1 MGNGFPDAPFLAV
14 RCHAASRESPAA
26 FRHRLARMP
35 SALITGGSSG
45 IGLAIARALREDGYE
60 LTLVAR
66 RPEPLEEAAA
76 QLDALAVPANL
87 GDADECVRV
96 VAAHVERYGGMDVL
110 VNSAGIG
117 IGGTFAEQD
126 TKKIALQLDV
136 NLRATLVITRE
147 SLPHLRVSRG
157 QVITLASIAGTIPTP
172 GLAVYGATKA
182 ALIAW
187 TTSLNREEAEHGIRA
202 TAISPGF
209 VATRMTEWT
218 GLPDEEQISPD
229 DIVALVRTVLSLSPM
244 ARVPNIVVERVG
256 DTY

>member
-1 MGNGFPDAPFLAV
+1 
-14 RCHAASRESPAA
+14 
-26 FRHRLARMP
+26 MP

-96 VAAHVERYGGMDVL
+96 VAAHAERYGGMDVL

-117 IGGTFAEQD
+117 VGGTFAEQD

-147 SLPHLRVSRG
+147 SLQHLRVSRG

-244 ARVPNIVVERVG
+244 ARVPNIVVERLG

>member
-1 MGNGFPDAPFLAV
+1 M
-14 RCHAASRESPAA
+14 
-26 FRHRLARMP
+26 
-35 SALITGGSSG
+35 
-45 IGLAIARALREDGYE
+45 AIARALREDGYE

-96 VAAHVERYGGMDVL
+96 VAAHAERYGGMDVL

-117 IGGTFAEQD
+117 VGGTFAEQD

-136 NLRATLVITRE
+136 NLRATLVVTRE
-147 SLPHLRVSRG
+147 SLQHLRVSRG

-218 GLPDEEQISPD
+218 GLSAEEQISPD
-229 DIVALVRTVLSLSPM
+229 DIVALVRAVLSLSPM
-244 ARVPNIVVERVG
+244 ARVPNIVVERLG
-256 DTY
+256 DAY

>member
-1 MGNGFPDAPFLAV
+1 M
-14 RCHAASRESPAA
+14 
-26 FRHRLARMP
+26 
-35 SALITGGSSG
+35 
-45 IGLAIARALREDGYE
+45 AIARGLREDGYK

-76 QLDALAVPANL
+76 QLGALAVPANL

-96 VAAHVERYGGMDVL
+96 VAAHAERYGGMDVL

-117 IGGTFAEQD
+117 VGGTFAEQD

-147 SLPHLRVSRG
+147 SLQHLRVSRG

-218 GLPDEEQISPD
+218 GLPDDEQISPD

-244 ARVPNIVVERVG
+244 ARVPNIVVERLG

>member
-1 MGNGFPDAPFLAV
+1 MK
-14 RCHAASRESPAA
+14 
-26 FRHRLARMP
+26 
-35 SALITGGSSG
+35 SALVTGGSSG

-76 QLDALAVPANL
+76 ELSALAVPANL
-87 GDADECVRV
+87 GDTDECVRV
-96 VAAHVERYGGMDVL
+96 VAAHAERHGGMNVL

-117 IGGTFAEQD
+117 IGGSFAEQD
-126 TKKIALQLDV
+126 TKRIALQIDV
-136 NLRATLVITRE
+136 NLRSTLVITRE
-147 SLPHLRVSRG
+147 SLPHLRASRG
-157 QVITLASIAGTIPTP
+157 QIITLASIAGTIPTP

-187 TTSLNREEAEHGIRA
+187 TNSLNREEAGHGVRA

-229 DIVALVRTVLSLSPM
+229 DIVALVRTVLALSPM
-244 ARVPNIVVERVG
+244 ARVPNIVVERLG
-256 DTY
+256 E

>member
-1 MGNGFPDAPFLAV
+1 
-14 RCHAASRESPAA
+14 
-26 FRHRLARMP
+26 MP

-66 RPEPLEEAAA
+66 RSDPLEEAAA
-76 QLDALAVPANL
+76 QLGALAVPANL

-96 VAAHVERYGGMDVL
+96 VAAHAERYGGMEVL

-117 IGGTFAEQD
+117 VGGTFAEQD

-147 SLPHLRVSRG
+147 SLQHLRVSRG

-244 ARVPNIVVERVG
+244 ARVPNIVVERLG

>member
-1 MGNGFPDAPFLAV
+1 V
-14 RCHAASRESPAA
+14 
-26 FRHRLARMP
+26 P
-35 SALITGGSSG
+35 SALVTGGSSG
-45 IGLAIARALREDGYE
+45 IGLAIARALRADGYD
-60 LTLVAR
+60 LTLAAR
-66 RPEPLEEAAA
+66 RPEPLEEAARE
-76 QLDALAVPANL
+76 LGALAVPANL

-96 VAAHVERYGGMDVL
+96 VAAHAERFGGMNVL

-117 IGGTFAEQD
+117 IGGPFAEQD
-126 TKKIALQLDV
+126 TKRIALQLDV
-136 NLRATLVITRE
+136 NLRASLVITRE

-157 QVITLASIAGTIPTP
+157 QIITLASIAGTIPTP

-187 TTSLNREEAEHGIRA
+187 TSSLNREEAAHGIRA

-218 GLPDEEQISPD
+218 GLPEEEQISPD

-244 ARVPNIVVERVG
+244 ARVPNIVVERLG
-256 DTY
+256 DAY